1 MLNAMKWFKNIQTLD
16 ELRTAYRKLALL
28 HHPDRGG
35 STTDMQ
41 EINAEY
47 DSLSTT
53 LINGNTSFSAGRKSW
68 EHFVS
73 AEIRDK
79 LNEILFLED
88 VLIEIIGSWIWI
100 SGNTK
105 PVREDLKARGF
116 KFSPNKLAWYWQ
128 YGDYRKKNGKQF
140 SMEEI
145 RAMWGTQEVE
155 NLKVKTQLA
164 S

>member
-1 MLNAMKWFKNIQTLD
+1 MKWFINIHTLD
-16 ELRTAYRKLALL
+16 ELRTVYRQLALL

-35 STTDMQ
+35 STSDMQ
-41 EINAEY
+41 EINNEY
-47 DSLSTT
+47 DILSKK
-53 LINGNTSFSAGRKSW
+53 LINGNTSFSDGRKSW

-88 VLIEIIGSWIWI
+88 VVIEIIGSWIWI
-100 SGNTK
+100 TGNTK
-105 PVREDLKARGF
+105 PLREELKARGF

-128 YGDYRKKNGKQF
+128 YGDYRKRNGKQF
-140 SMEEI
+140 SMDEI
-145 RAMWGTQEVE
+145 RAMWGCEEVE
-155 NLKVKTQLA
+155 TRKMKTQLA

>member
-1 MLNAMKWFKNIQTLD
+1 MKWFKDVTTLD
-16 ELRTAYRKLALL
+16 QLRTMYRKLAML

-41 EINAEY
+41 EINNEY
-47 DSLSTT
+47 DLLSKT
-53 LINGNTSFSAGRKSW
+53 LINNNPTFSDGRRSW

-73 AEIRDK
+73 EEIRTK
-79 LNEILFLED
+79 LMEIIFLED

-100 SGNTK
+100 TGNTRAVK
-105 PVREDLKARGF
+105 DDLKQKGF

-128 YGDYRKKNGKQF
+128 YGDYRKRNGKQF
-140 SMEEI
+140 SLDEI
-145 RAMWGTQEVE
+145 RSMWGSEEVE
-155 NLKVKTQLA
+155 TRRIKPQLA